1 MGWDGI
7 KLAPQQT
14 AADYVRQDIEAAG
27 HTVRHAHATPD
38 AVYLAVQLGADG
50 GADRAGDIVG
60 LVVAVRHD
68 RGCAWLK
75 WMHEAEGPYYHAAP
89 AALLDTLTPPRA
101 GYALQ
106 WRDRCRAQA
115 ARDAAYQEILDAMA

>member
-14 AADYVRQDIEAAG
+14 AAAYVRQDIEAAG
-27 HTVRHAHATPD
+27 HAVRHVHATHD
-38 AVYLAVQLGADG
+38 AVYLAVQIAADG
-50 GADRAGDIVG
+50 GHDKAGDVVG
-60 LVVAVRHD
+60 LVVAVRYD
-68 RGCAWLK
+68 RGFTWLK

-89 AALLDTLTPPRA
+89 VSLLDALTPPRA

-106 WRDRCRAQA
+106 WRDRCRDQA
-115 ARDAAYQEILDAMA
+115 AKDAAYQEIVDAVA